1 MSGTE
6 MQAVPM
12 DDGWGSPNYVQPIS
26 TSMSTSEIPI
36 IDQGQNWNME
46 VVGTIPIDNSAE
58 IESLKQRI
66 QTLEEETKS
75 INDMYVK
82 SVTEYEVSKT
92 KINQEYE
99 IKIGATET

>member
-26 TSMSTSEIPI
+26 TSMANIEMPI
-36 IDQGQNWNME
+36 NEQGQNWNMK
-46 VVGTIPIDNSAE
+46 VVGTIPVDNGAE
-58 IESLKQRI
+58 IESLKQTI
-66 QTLEEETKS
+66 QTLEEEKKS

-92 KINQEYE
+92 KINQES
-99 IKIGATET
+99 

>member
-1 MSGTE
+1 

-12 DDGWGSPNYVQPIS
+12 DDGWGSPYYVQPIS
-26 TSMSTSEIPI
+26 TSMATSEIPI
-36 IDQGQNWNME
+36 NDQGQNWNME
-46 VVGTIPIDNSAE
+46 VVGTIPLDKSAE

-66 QTLEEETKS
+66 QTLEEEKKS